1 MGGSAR
7 VSGLEPG
14 ATVVCTRT
22 AIPPGARRGLELL
35 ASWRPGV
42 ETPAQDPAYSARA
55 AREAHGVTDAACTHA
70 ATDAALTRAATDAAL
85 THAATDAAYTHADT
99 DAAHMARAVEL
110 AACGRGATSP
120 NPVVGCVVLDA
131 SGNVAG
137 EGFHA
142 YAGGPHAEVVALREA
157 GERARG
163 GTAYVTLEP
172 CDHTGRTGPCS
183 LALLD
188 AGIARV
194 VVAVADPTPKAA
206 GGAARLRAHGV
217 TVESGLLAEQG
228 ERVNAEW
235 LTYAR
240 LGRPYVTWKFA
251 ATLDGRSAASDGT
264 SQWITSP
271 ESRAD
276 VHRLRAESDAIVA
289 GIGTIL
295 ADDPRLTAR
304 PSRPADAGRPAD
316 ASDPTSPAYA
326 SHATSPDGQA
336 RPAVRVPLRVVVDS
350 EARTPPGAR
359 VLDGAEPTLVAVADD
374 VETRLEA
381 DLIRLPRHDGGLDLS
396 ALLRELAA
404 REVVSVFLEGGPTL
418 AGAFLRQ
425 GLIDRV
431 IAYLA
436 PALLGAGPAALG
448 DAGVATIAATHRLAF
463 DDVSPIGPD
472 LRLTARPVLA
482 PPRKES

>member
-1 MGGSAR
+1 M
-7 VSGLEPG
+7 
-14 ATVVCTRT
+14 
-22 AIPPGARRGLELL
+22 
-35 ASWRPGV
+35 
-42 ETPAQDPAYSARA
+42 ETPAQDPADSARA
-55 AREAHGVTDAACTHA
+55 AREAHARTDP
-70 ATDAALTRAATDAAL
+70 
-85 THAATDAAYTHADT
+85 
-99 DAAHMARAVEL
+99 AHMARAVEL

-142 YAGGPHAEVVALREA
+142 YAGGPHAEVVALRAA

-188 AGIARV
+188 AGVARV

-217 TVESGLLAEQG
+217 AVESGLLAEEA

-251 ATLDGRSAASDGT
+251 ATLDGRSAAPDGT

-271 ESRAD
+271 EARAD
-276 VHRLRAESDAIVA
+276 VHRLRAESGAIIA
-289 GIGTIL
+289 GIGTVL
-295 ADDPRLTAR
+295 ADDPHLTAR
-304 PSRPADAGRPAD
+304 PSRPAE
-316 ASDPTSPAYA
+316 ASDPTNPSDA
-326 SHATSPDGQA
+326 SRPTSPDGEA

-350 EARTPPGAR
+350 EARTPPAAR
-359 VLDGAEPTLVAVADD
+359 VLDGAAPTLVAVADD
-374 VETRLEA
+374 VETRLKA
-381 DLIRLPRHDGGLDLS
+381 DLIRLPRQDSGLDLH

-448 DAGVATIAATHRLAF
+448 EAGVATIAATHRLAF